1 MYIDCDTLFTFSKE
15 IFNVP
20 LTCRFQFMVATILLL
35 VLSIFVQTNK
45 YNKCQTFI
53 RIIWVPKIDTLKVKI
68 GLDLHLA
75 LDIFNITIKIL
86 DKTNLNYSKFYYL
99 LTNKYQKR
107 QNVQPFGNISALTW
121 EGSYT

>member
-1 MYIDCDTLFTFSKE
+1 MIPCLHFLKKFSEHCFTQT
-15 IFNVP
+15 
-20 LTCRFQFMVATILLL
+20 LTCRFQFIVATILLF

-45 YNKCQTFI
+45 YNKCQRFT
-53 RIIWVPKIDTLKVKI
+53 RIIWVPKIGTRKVKI
-68 GLDLHLA
+68 GLDWHLA

-86 DKTNLNYSKFYYL
+86 GKTNLNYSKFYYL
-99 LTNKYQKR
+99 LTNKYQQR